1 MHKNEIHADDSHRYK
16 DQLAKVE
23 RAANHTNMAS
33 GFGLGLIFAMIYTG
47 SALILWYGS
56 KLVRENDAYAPGDV
70 FVVSVSDLSRAM
82 IFLTVKGML
91 TSGGSM
97 RGRQR
102 QRWRP

>member
-1 MHKNEIHADDSHRYK
+1 MHKELRSFHPTWLVFCLSCPTDNYTKSMHKNENYANDSHRYK

-70 FVVSVSDLSRAM
+70 FVVSFYA
-82 IFLTVKGML
+82 
-91 TSGGSM
+91 
-97 RGRQR
+97 
-102 QRWRP
+102 P